1 MKFERF
7 NDQEQLKISDEV
19 KTQLENL
26 GLTIDD
32 IKGVILDVGSG
43 EAEFAREIKKFTDA
57 DIISIDD
64 TKSDNTSYD
73 VIVADARNL
82 PFEDEKFDKVI
93 SHASIPNVFIGM
105 YSEEFSELS
114 TAEIK
119 KSIHKSFREMLRV
132 LKPGSNAVMAPVRI
146 ADNYHSEKALA
157 GSLEEIVDEI
167 KDVAD
172 VSFELIREVENP
184 QNHEKHK
191 EYRLT
196 LVKR

>member
-146 ADNYHSEKALA
+146 ADNYNSEKALA